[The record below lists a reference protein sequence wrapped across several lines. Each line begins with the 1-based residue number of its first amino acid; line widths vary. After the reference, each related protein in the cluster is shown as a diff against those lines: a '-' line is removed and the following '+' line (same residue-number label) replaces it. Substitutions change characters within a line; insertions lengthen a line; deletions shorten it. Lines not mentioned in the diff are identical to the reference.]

1 MESQYKE
8 ALTLYHQCEYEK
20 AYDILSNSSINLDD
34 KESRLLEE
42 CKRQILQQYIYLVN
56 ESEKGGDIG
65 KANQY
70 RRIYTFKYGKN
81 DEMSEIKE
89 DTEYA
94 KKIFL
99 FFIAFILG
107 LLLILFFISIRKYI

>member
-1 MESQYKE
+1 MESMYRE
-8 ALTLYHQCEYEK
+8 ALSLYNQCEYEK

-42 CKRQILQQYIYLVN
+42 CKRQILQQYIYLIN
-56 ESEKGGDIG
+56 ENEKEGDIG
-65 KANQY
+65 KANQL

-81 DEMSEIKE
+81 NKMSEIKE

-99 FFIAFILG
+99 FFAVLIIVLLFIAF
-107 LLLILFFISIRKYI
+107 LIGNTI